1 YGKALKLKLEAAA
14 LAPLLADI
22 DLLKTGKADA
32 GKLAD
37 LQAKL
42 DGLKDAV
49 DKAKLGASS
58 AEGFSKRIAMLEGA
72 LGFRV
77 DAALTHYVN

>member
-1 YGKALKLKLEAAA
+1 
-14 LAPLLADI
+14 
-22 DLLKTGKADA
+22 
-32 GKLAD
+32 
-37 LQAKL
+37 KL

-58 AEGFSKRIAMLEGA
+58 AEGFNKRIAALEGA

-77 DAALTHYVN
+77 DISGLTQFVNPLIGSGEVPKSDVPGSMEYMLGGFVNPGANV